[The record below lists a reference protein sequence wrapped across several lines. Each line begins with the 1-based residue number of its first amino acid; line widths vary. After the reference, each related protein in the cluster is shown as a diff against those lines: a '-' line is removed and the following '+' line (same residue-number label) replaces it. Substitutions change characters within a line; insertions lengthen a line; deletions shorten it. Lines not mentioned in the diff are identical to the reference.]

1 MIPAR
6 AAPWIRCGAAL
17 LATAAAAQPSI
28 PVDRFELTG
37 AVVGRVCRDVDGD
50 GRCGAGE
57 PGIPG
62 VRVVMETGQ
71 AALTGPAG
79 RFHLA
84 AVDARAPERDASGVL
99 RLLTGRHR
107 VALDPR
113 ALAAGETST
122 PEATTVELPMGGAAI
137 VNFAVRSA
145 AAAAL
150 KPVTAGYSPRAAPSA
165 RVERG
170 TLRYL
175 AGGQAG
181 PGDEVSVAGQRAEVD
196 ADGRYQSWV
205 TLAPG
210 SNHVPVTVTSP
221 SGTVRYLTQVL
232 EAIKRPGG
240 FLVVPR
246 GFQQDAAM
254 QVPAGRGAVAAAG
267 PTQLRV
273 EGAPGTKV
281 AGAGREVTVGAS
293 GEAQLPIELKPGDND
308 FHLTVTRPGES
319 PREDHLV
326 LKAAFRPLV
335 VALADLDGGF
345 SPRRS
350 ALALQGRAA
359 AHAEAQ
365 LFGWTLA
372 GELDLR
378 DDDVDLIARGAPDAL
393 LIARRPERF
402 ERSVDPE
409 LYPVAWGDLSVGL
422 TPNQPQG
429 RLRFEARNEQL
440 GTLGYGPRR
449 AVMEDAEVGR
459 FQRALY
465 GPYLEL
471 AAPLGPVQVA
481 VKAFG
486 QSGAVDPL
494 RPLVTQPAHE
504 EFRATSGSVFSL
516 AAGSVVEGSESVRV
530 ELRDGLTGLPL
541 SERHLQRG
549 RDYELDWLSGR
560 LLLARPLSFFQGP
573 QALPADAFTA
583 GVEPVLVVDS
593 ERALIGPN
601 GRQTVGAG
609 ATVSSGPWQL
619 SGGAVR
625 ERQEGV
631 GAYMLVRARG
641 SGQLG
646 PFTFGA
652 EAAHSDGE
660 AVAADAFL
668 FSDDGGLTTQAAQ
681 GTMSSGDA
689 LSVWLRGKGLFDAG
703 RVDAAFRWRSP
714 NFSDRDHRDQWLF
727 RQISL
732 RLDQPLGDLR
742 VGALADARAS
752 ADPRAPFG
760 TQPIAWR
767 VLGAS
772 AGYRFGAFEAAVQV
786 KDSDLTAATD
796 PLVDPLEEGGRTS
809 AGAQLTWKATPWLS
823 LNASHNQM
831 LLSRGSGLGARE
843 DTFSAV
849 GAEVSLESLGTFGAK
864 VGYGKEF
871 GPLVWA
877 HGEHRSGGD
886 WYYGSYSVDVD
897 GPSVGQGRA
906 VTGARTDLGA
916 GATAFVE
923 DVATHD
929 ATAVR
934 MARAVGVSQQVGT
947 ALQLEARY
955 ERGARD
961 LLGTSALTRDAAGVS
976 ATFIQPWLRLFG
988 RAEVRLDHRP
998 SPQDPAVMME
1008 LEQHLLSAAA
1018 EADLPLGL
1026 QLSGRVNWSGTN
1038 SGGAQVAG
1046 FLEGTSSLAY
1056 RADAWMAVL
1065 RYSLTREQPV
1075 GGIERVYSIASL
1087 VPALRVSDR
1096 VTLWGGLHAGWS
1108 NAGSSSAAANEGP
1121 VLSASLRPAVQVV
1134 GGLELSAE
1142 VAWRSSAPDGGQ
1154 LTALRGEA
1162 GWRFGDR
1169 TYVGAGYTVLGF
1181 SGTGV
1186 AAENP
1191 DRLYVR
1197 AELAL

>member
-1 MIPAR
+1 VISAR

-17 LATAAAAQPSI
+17 LATGAAAQASI

-71 AALTGPAG
+71 AAITGPAG
-79 RFHLA
+79 KFHLA
-84 AVDARAPERDASGVL
+84 AVDARAPERDASGTL

-107 VALDPR
+107 VAIDPR
-113 ALAAGETST
+113 ALAAGETAA
-122 PEATTVELPMGGAAI
+122 PEAATVELPMGGAAI
-137 VNFAVRSA
+137 VNFAVRGA
-145 AAAAL
+145 GATAPR
-150 KPVTAGYSPRAAPSA
+150 PVTPGYAPRAAPSA
-165 RVERG
+165 KVDG
-170 TLRYL
+170 GALRYL
-175 AGGQAG
+175 AGGQAA
-181 PGDEVSVAGQRAEVD
+181 PGDEVTVAGQRVEVD
-196 ADGRYQSWV
+196 ADGRFQSWV
-205 TLAPG
+205 ALKPG
-210 SNHVPVTVTSP
+210 SNHVPITVTSP

-254 QVPAGRGAVAAAG
+254 QVPGGRGAVAAAG
-267 PTQLRV
+267 PSQLRV
-273 EGAPGTKV
+273 EGAPGTRV
-281 AGAGREVTVGAS
+281 AGGGREVTVNAA
-293 GEAQLPIELKPGDND
+293 GEAQLPIDLTHGDND
-308 FHLTVTRPGES
+308 LHLTVTRPGES

-345 SPRRS
+345 SPRLG

-378 DDDVDLIARGAPDAL
+378 DSDVDLVARGAPASL
-393 LIARRPERF
+393 LLARFPERF

-409 LYPVAWGDLSVGL
+409 LYPVAWGDLSVAL
-422 TPNQPQG
+422 VPNQPEG

-440 GTLGYGPRR
+440 GTLGYGPHR
-449 AVMEDAEVGR
+449 AVMEDSEVGR

-471 AAPLGPVQVA
+471 AAPVGPVQVA

-494 RPLVTQPAHE
+494 RPLVTQPVHE
-504 EFRATSGSVFSL
+504 ELRATSGSVFYL
-516 AAGSVVEGSESVRV
+516 ASGSVVEGSESVRV

-541 SERHLQRG
+541 SERHLERG

-560 LLLARPLSFFQGP
+560 LLLSRPLSFFQGP

-583 GVEPVLVVDS
+583 GVEPVMVVDS
-593 ERALIGPN
+593 ERAVIGLD
-601 GRQTVGAG
+601 GRQTAGAG
-609 ATVSSGPWQL
+609 ATVSLGPWQL

-625 ERQEGV
+625 ERQ
-631 GAYMLVRARG
+631 GADAYTLIRARG
-641 SGQLG
+641 GGQLG

-668 FSDDGGLTTQAAQ
+668 FSDDGGLTTQAGR
-681 GTMSSGDA
+681 GTVSSGDA

-714 NFSDRDHRDQWLF
+714 NFSDRDHRDEWLF

-742 VGALADARAS
+742 VGALADVRAS

-760 TQPIAWR
+760 PQPIAWR

-772 AGYRFGAFEAAVQV
+772 AGYRFGAFEAAVEV

-796 PLVDPLEEGGRTS
+796 PLVDPLEEGERLS
-809 AGAQLTWKATPWLS
+809 AGAQLTWRATPTLAFT
-823 LNASHNQM
+823 ASHLQTV
-831 LLSRGSGLGARE
+831 LTRGSGLGARP
-843 DTFSAV
+843 DTFSAL
-849 GAEVSLESLGTFGAK
+849 GAEVSLEPLGTFGAK
-864 VGYGKEF
+864 VGYGKEL
-871 GPLVWA
+871 GPLLWL

-934 MARAVGVSQQVGT
+934 MGRAVGVSQQVGT

-961 LLGTSALTRDAAGVS
+961 VLGGTSALTRDAAGVS

-988 RAEVRLDHRP
+988 RAELRLDHRP
-998 SPQDPAVMME
+998 SPQDPAVMMD

-1026 QLSGRVNWSGTN
+1026 QLSGRVNWSATN
-1038 SGGAQVAG
+1038 SAGAQVAG

-1065 RYSLTREQPV
+1065 RYSLTREQPL
-1075 GGIERVYSIASL
+1075 GGIERLSSIASL
-1087 VPALRVSDR
+1087 VPALRVADR
-1096 VTLWGGLHAGWS
+1096 VTLWGGLYAGWS
-1108 NAGSSSAAANEGP
+1108 SAGSSSAAANEGP

-1134 GGLELSAE
+1134 GGLEVSAE

-1162 GWRFGDR
+1162 GWRFDDR

-1186 AAENP
+1186 TPEQL

>member
-1 MIPAR
+1 MIPRR

-17 LATAAAAQPSI
+17 ATAAFAQTAAVV

-37 AVVGRVCRDVDGD
+37 AVVGRVCRDTDGD

-79 RFHLA
+79 KFHLA
-84 AVDARAPERDASGVL
+84 AVDARAPQRDASGL

-107 VALDPR
+107 VAVDPR
-113 ALAAGETST
+113 ALAAGETAT
-122 PEATTVELPMGGAAI
+122 PQAATVELPMGGAAI

-145 AAAAL
+145 ATAEL
-150 KPVTAGYSPRAAPSA
+150 QPVTPGYAPGAAPSA
-165 RVERG
+165 KVERG
-170 TLRYL
+170 ALRYL
-175 AGGQAG
+175 TGGQAG
-181 PGDEVSVAGQRAEVD
+181 PGDEVTVSGRRAEVG
-196 ADGRYQSWV
+196 AGGRYQAWV
-205 TLAPG
+205 TLEPG
-210 SNHVPVTVTSP
+210 ANHVPITVVSP

-273 EGAPGTKV
+273 QGAPGTTV

-293 GEAQLPIELKPGDND
+293 GEAQLPIELRPGDND
-308 FHLTVTRPGES
+308 LHLTVTRPGES

-326 LKAAFRPLV
+326 LQAAFRPLV

-345 SPRRS
+345 SLQRGAP
-350 ALALQGRAA
+350 AVQGRAA

-378 DDDVDLIARGAPDAL
+378 DDDLAPILQGAPQAL
-393 LIARRPERF
+393 LLARRPERF

-429 RLRFEARNEQL
+429 RLRFEARHEQF

-471 AAPLGPVQVA
+471 AAPLGPVQLS

-486 QSGAVDPL
+486 QAGAVDPL
-494 RPLVTQPAHE
+494 RPVVTQPVHE
-504 EFRATSGSVFSL
+504 ELRATSGSVFYL
-516 AAGSVVEGSESVRV
+516 AAGSVVEGSDSVRV

-573 QALPADAFTA
+573 QALGADALTA

-593 ERALIGPN
+593 ERAVIGPD
-601 GRQTVGAG
+601 GRQTAGAG
-609 ATVSSGPWQL
+609 ATVSAGPWQL

-625 ERQEGV
+625 ERQGSD
-631 GAYMLVRARG
+631 GYTLIRARG

-646 PFTFGA
+646 SFTFGA

-660 AVAADAFL
+660 AVAPDAFL
-668 FSDDGGLTTQAAQ
+668 ISDDGGLTTQSPQ
-681 GTMSSGDA
+681 GTPLTGGGDA
-689 LSVWLRGKGLFDAG
+689 LSAWLRGKGLFDAG

-732 RLDQPLGDLR
+732 RVDQPLGDLR
-742 VGALADARAS
+742 VGALADVRAS

-760 TQPIAWR
+760 PQPIGWR

-772 AGYRFGAFEAAVQV
+772 VGYRFGAFEASVQA
-786 KDSDLTAATD
+786 KDSDLTAAMD
-796 PLVDPLEEGGRTS
+796 PLVDQPEEGGRTS
-809 AGAQLTWKATPWLS
+809 AGAQLTWRATPNLAFT
-823 LNASHNQM
+823 ASHLQT
-831 LLSRGSGLGARE
+831 LLTRGSGLGMQA
-843 DTFSAV
+843 DTFSAL
-849 GAEVSLESLGTFGAK
+849 GAEVSLEPLGTFGAK
-864 VGYGKEF
+864 VGYGPAF

-906 VTGARTDLGA
+906 VTGARTDLGG

-934 MARAVGVSQQVGT
+934 MARAVGISQQVGT

-955 ERGARD
+955 ERGARNP
-961 LLGTSALTRDAAGVS
+961 LGLASASPALARDAAGVS

-998 SPQDPAVMME
+998 SPLDPQVDMG

-1026 QLSGRVNWSGTN
+1026 QLSGRVNWSATN
-1038 SGGAQVAG
+1038 SAGAQVAG

-1065 RYSLTREQPV
+1065 RYSLTREQPL
-1075 GGIERVYSIASL
+1075 GGTERLYSIASL
-1087 VPALRVSDR
+1087 VPALRVADR
-1096 VTLWGGLHAGWS
+1096 LTIWGGLHAGWS
-1108 NAGSSSAAANEGP
+1108 SAAENQGL
-1121 VLSASLRPAVQVV
+1121 VLSASVRPAVQVV

-1142 VAWRSSAPDGGQ
+1142 VARRSSAPDDGQ

-1162 GWRFGDR
+1162 GWRFDDR

-1181 SGTGV
+1181 TGPGV
-1186 AAENP
+1186 IPDNG